1 MRKIISDKNIVNKVK
16 GTKESI
22 KETYF
27 PIYRKKEDFLSSE
40 EREELKDTKEK
51 DELYQKYLKD
61 YHKFCELL
69 FKEIPEF
76 EESINW
82 SECLWKEGL
91 EEQRI
96 TINMLIKQ
104 YQNQILDFDKI
115 NDFIK
120 FIWNYYPELLKENKI
135 LINQENEYILYYDD
149 FAEAKDVS
157 DDLVECIEELGQN
170 WKTKHLHNKI
180 NSIQLPCKHDISFAE
195 KKIKEMIKLQ
205 PLKSFILA
213 KYINKGDEERIL
225 FHSLIKKIFPYKLG
239 EIKFVE
245 GFSNEI
251 WVEADN
257 FIIKK
262 IIEEII
268 SWKKLQNIPRDISVD
283 YFNKILNY
291 LYSKNSKYFKNNRL
305 LPSNKGEFK
314 LIDELKISDKINLG
328 IKNLAS
334 KLEIFIDEI
343 ILNEKIKIK
352 DIVMEKYTL
361 DDLIQKITKN
371 LETVALNEEMA
382 FYLLRF
388 TPLENH
394 LFYNENKD
402 IKDIYKIYFIKEIKN
417 EIIVDTKIESFW
429 QIIKKKVMSYI
440 QYKISKEKNISKNV
454 IDNYIEM
461 LNKYYKYF
469 DFDKYSLLPNIH
481 RELNYKMNLLDYC
494 EIPIDIINILYQSD
508 SDFTKEIMYFGLNV
522 EIQKKN
528 ISDFSKILNNIIST
542 IENKKNEQVYKKR
555 YNLYNLFE
563 DLEKPK
569 TISAYEIFY
578 KSVNR
583 IIISTINKKLEKL
596 GNIQNASNYVGYYI
610 EFIKENHE
618 ILAPN
623 DYAILP
629 DLKGYF
635 KHLKDLKRND
645 GIYQELIEIVSKFS
659 LYGDRF
665 DINSIL
671 MHEDIKIKEFTP
683 DKSMNNNDISK
694 LINELIQL
702 RKLDPIR
709 ILKFLPKKEKQSKQ
723 KDIIFLY
730 ENVFQKKIKTFE
742 LDLEPS
748 FWDITNEE
756 IISKVIKKIEKKSLS
771 YINADEKIAIGV
783 LEKIYKYKNP
793 RTEGEDFAIV
803 PNQNGDLK
811 LYSDLA
817 EEKNI
822 SENFKKMLKKFFDC
836 DLNKILKHKI
846 LH

>member
-76 EESINW
+76 EESIYW

-91 EEQRI
+91 EAQRI

-268 SWKKLQNIPRDISVD
+268 SWKKLQNIPLDISVD

-508 SDFTKEIMYFGLNV
+508 SDFTKEIMYFELNI

-528 ISDFSKILNNIIST
+528 ISDFSKIMNNIIST
-542 IENKKNEQVYKKR
+542 IENKKNEQQYKKR
-555 YNLYNLFE
+555 YYSFYNKDINYDEQLSKICKKVIKYIPDDKELRQYQIKIYNLYNLFE

-596 GNIQNASNYVGYYI
+596 GNIQNASNYVGDYI

-709 ILKFLPKKEKQSKQ
+709 ILKFLPKKEKQ
-723 KDIIFLY
+723 
-730 ENVFQKKIKTFE
+730 
-742 LDLEPS
+742 
-748 FWDITNEE
+748 
-756 IISKVIKKIEKKSLS
+756 
-771 YINADEKIAIGV
+771 
-783 LEKIYKYKNP
+783 
-793 RTEGEDFAIV
+793 
-803 PNQNGDLK
+803 
-811 LYSDLA
+811 
-817 EEKNI
+817 
-822 SENFKKMLKKFFDC
+822 
-836 DLNKILKHKI
+836 
-846 LH
+846 